1 MVKELR
7 LFVLVLTVL
16 TIPLFASSIDI
27 LISADTFPEESSPTI
42 NVQTDEVGTCFF
54 ISGDLS
60 TSEAVYKL
68 LSLFNNGEDE
78 QSYTNYLELELD
90 EEPVTSHE
98 ISITLE
104 DCKEFTQ
111 ANCYGLIT
119 CCSEDYFAFL
129 DEEIIFDENVINVYC
144 NAKQVSFASIGEYLE
159 PTPTSTVTPIPTT
172 EPGSTTE
179 PATEPI
185 PSPTPIDTPTPLVSP
200 EVQGALEGEETCTP
214 NCTNRVC
221 GSDGCGGSCGACS
234 VNEQCY
240 LGECFNYGQGLNK
253 EEVENILGFNFENNS
268 LINLSDDLILQTSHD
283 SICFLNNGNNT
294 SELNSSDGILHTFP
308 KSYLENGENN
318 LNISCVTVDG
328 PLEETKFYSF
338 EIAEE
343 PKAKKASIGIII
355 IIVSIVALVFTISTI
370 LIVIFLIS
378 PKKKDSTES
387 LKSLTTPIN
396 FQQEKPF
403 YAQTHNKKPS
413 IVENQKRVI
422 PRKHLD
428 HIFDQFL
435 DDNFDYKKR
444 YESSGRY
451 AKADSGQLDE
461 DELEQ
466 LKNSEYIDLTD
477 STKKDIDNYKTNN
490 NNNNDND
497 YVNASEK
504 SDTENGE
511 DTKIKSVNGNSDK
524 SKKQSDNS
532 EDNSGYRAQDKSSLD
547 PTKELAKVMINAQ
560 LANKEPLSSE
570 DIIDIIRN
578 LGLKDSSQVSALF
591 STLFIQGKAKK
602 EQLLTII
609 QDMRKLNIID
619 EMQALEILSESN
631 LLD

>member
-27 LISADTFPEESSPTI
+27 LISADTFPEESNPTI
-42 NVQTDEVGTCFF
+42 NFQTDEIGSCFF

-68 LSLFNNGEDE
+68 LSLFNYGEDE
-78 QSYTNYLELELD
+78 QSYTNYLALELD

-129 DEEIIFDENVINVYC
+129 DEETIFDENIINAYC
-144 NAKQVSFASIGEYLE
+144 NAKQVSFGSISEYSE
-159 PTPTSTVTPIPTT
+159 PTPTSTITPIPTIEQT
-172 EPGSTTE
+172 ATPVILSNPIYT
-179 PATEPI
+179 PAPTN
-185 PSPTPIDTPTPLVSP
+185 SPDFQMT
-200 EVQGALEGEETCTP
+200 LEEEQGEEEEICIP
-214 NCTNRVC
+214 DCTNKVC
-221 GSDGCGGSCGACS
+221 GSDGCGGNCGVCS
-234 VNEQCY
+234 ANEQCY
-240 LGECFNYGQGLNK
+240 LGECISYREGPK
-253 EEVENILGFNFENNS
+253 EEKIENIIGFNFQNNS
-268 LINLSDDLILQTSHD
+268 ILNSSEQLIFQTSQD
-283 SICFLNNGNNT
+283 SICFFNDGNDPVELDSSNGM
-294 SELNSSDGILHTFP
+294 LHTFP
-308 KSYLENGENN
+308 KSHLVTGENN
-318 LNISCVTVDG
+318 LSISCIAVDNSV
-328 PLEETKFYSF
+328 EDTMFYSF

-343 PKAKKASIGIII
+343 PKVKKASIGIII

-378 PKKKDSTES
+378 PKKKDSTEN
-387 LKSLTTPIN
+387 LTVPIK

-403 YAQTHNKKPS
+403 DAQIHNNKPS

-451 AKADSGQLDE
+451 SKADSGRLDE

-490 NNNNDND
+490 DND
-497 YVNASEK
+497 SAYVNASEK
-504 SDTENGE
+504 SITGNGE

-524 SKKQSDNS
+524 SKKQSDNY
-532 EDNSGYRAQDKSSLD
+532 DDKSGYRTQDKSSLD